1 MGVEL
6 LALRPIFK
14 GEEAKMDK
22 KNVPFQRKQTQKVI
36 EILGS
41 PTLERWPHFLN
52 IRLFWG
58 LKSCTPNLEKWY
70 HINGVSNPRGFQLLS
85 SLLEYEP
92 AKRIS
97 ANDALLHPYNTE
109 SPKVT

>member
-41 PTLERWPHFLN
+41 PTLERWPSLPEYQAFLGTQVVHSKF
-52 IRLFWG
+52 REMVPYKWG
-58 LKSCTPNLEKWY
+58 
-70 HINGVSNPRGFQLLS
+70 Q
-85 SLLEYEP
+85 
-92 AKRIS
+92 
-97 ANDALLHPYNTE
+97 
-109 SPKVT
+109 